1 MAHVKDSPP
10 AFPPFALLIPTTTT
24 TTTTTPSPILIL
36 LLPTPLAALS
46 TPYIDLYRS
55 LHADAAFCRMGF
67 GAGFPARSWTRAECA
82 DVVRARDV
90 LPGWMGE
97 GGDLEMGDFAVG
109 LVRSDDLAA
118 RLLSGDDAPAGRRS
132 VGKDGGIQIL
142 EGDAFRR
149 VFGDNITTTTTTSAS
164 SQDGEGDEPF
174 KGVEWVGYAGVR
186 DAKRSMPPRSPSD
199 APLPPPRELVELR
212 YGVAPSSWGRGIAP
226 RAAEA
231 VMAWAAAERGVTR
244 FVAETEADNERSGR
258 VLGRM
263 GFRVCAT
270 DYWKDEGQLE
280 WERVV

>member
-1 MAHVKDSPP
+1 M
-10 AFPPFALLIPTTTT
+10 PTTTT
-24 TTTTTPSPILIL
+24 TNTASNPILL

-67 GAGFPARSWTRAECA
+67 GAGFAARSWTRDECA
-82 DVVRARDV
+82 DVVRQRDV
-90 LPGWMGE
+90 RPGWMGE

-109 LVRSDDLAA
+109 LVRDDDLGA
-118 RLLSGDDAPAGRRS
+118 RLLHGGGGAPVAGRRS
-132 VGKDGGIQIL
+132 VGKEGGIQIL

-149 VFGDNITTTTTTSAS
+149 AFGDNITTTTNTTS
-164 SQDGEGDEPF
+164 SQDGEDDDEPF

-199 APLPPPRELVELR
+199 APLPPPQELVELR
-212 YGVAPSSWGRGIAP
+212 YGVAPSFWGKGIAP

-231 VMAWAAAERGVTR
+231 VMAWAAAEKGVRR
-244 FVAETEADNERSGR
+244 FVAETEADNERSGK